1 MGKLIDET
9 GNAYGHLTVLKRADN
24 IITPNGRSHVA
35 WLCKCDCGNETIV
48 RGSNLRKGYT
58 KSCGCHQHDGRL
70 INEIG
75 HKYGRLTVI
84 ERIGS
89 NQDKKALWKCKC
101 DCGNEI
107 ITTGKNLRNGLVRSC
122 GCLKSFKESEIAL
135 LLINNKIKFSREY
148 SFSDL
153 KDLQPLRFDF
163 AIFNTQKKL
172 IGLIEY
178 NGEQHYLTK
187 ERGRYT
193 IDQIEKIQQH
203 DKMKEGYCKKHNI
216 PLLILNRNNYSE
228 NLILNWIKNIIRES
242 EVLIGQGVE
251 NELN

>member
-9 GNAYGHLTVLKRADN
+9 GNVYGHLTVLKRADN

-35 WLCKCDCGNETIV
+35 WLCKCDCGNE
-48 RGSNLRKGYT
+48 
-58 KSCGCHQHDGRL
+58 
-70 INEIG
+70 
-75 HKYGRLTVI
+75 
-84 ERIGS
+84 
-89 NQDKKALWKCKC
+89 
-101 DCGNEI
+101 I
-107 ITTGKNLRNGLVRSC
+107 ITTGKNLRNGMVRSC

-163 AIFNTQKKL
+163 AIFNAQKKL

-203 DKMKEGYCKKHNI
+203 DKMKKEYCKKHNI
-216 PLLILNRNNYSE
+216 SLLILNKNNYSE

-242 EVLIGQGVE
+242 EGEKTL
-251 NELN
+251 